1 MSSLSSHEALLLMD
15 FKFFF
20 SFSLRY
26 FTAYCSPYIIALMM
40 VATGCSATGNKLTL
54 EENGHQYCDTN
65 KTIIEKNGVVDS
77 TQITECSDD
86 PVKKLLPPK
95 MGIAKECREHWYSV
109 NINGRMVERKGYA
122 CLMQGKDYETS
133 KWYIV
138 TSPF

>member
-1 MSSLSSHEALLLMD
+1 MKHLL
-15 FKFFF
+15 
-20 SFSLRY
+20 
-26 FTAYCSPYIIALMM
+26 YIIALMM

-86 PVKKLLPPK
+86 HVKKLLPPK